1 MAAERNAVYKGNH
14 EAMPKMGKPCKV
26 MTLDKED
33 APNTGNNT
41 GDNYIMVENLFSS
54 LMTDIFEGSNVN

>member
-1 MAAERNAVYKGNH
+1 
-14 EAMPKMGKPCKV
+14 MPKMGKPCKV

-41 GDNYIMVENLFSS
+41 GDNYIMVENLFSN

>member
-1 MAAERNAVYKGNH
+1 
-14 EAMPKMGKPCKV
+14 MPKMEKHCKV

-33 APNTGNNT
+33 APNTGNDNV
-41 GDNYIMVENLFSS
+41 DNYIMVEKLFSS

>member
-1 MAAERNAVYKGNH
+1 
-14 EAMPKMGKPCKV
+14 MPKMGKPCKV